1 MAEITMPK
9 MGFDMEEGTL
19 VRWLKK
25 VGDAVK
31 KGEPIAE
38 IETDK
43 VTIEIE
49 SFSAGTLTKLVA
61 EEGQTV
67 PVGDT
72 IAVLDGEEAGA
83 AQGDGASQD
92 GPPEQAAA
100 VSEDAPAEQAS
111 GATAATAE
119 RPSGDAAQS
128 QAAGEGGEAASGAA
142 EQTASG
148 GDGATATAEA
158 PREGYG
164 TDVTAEEE
172 ITGQEVEPVEGPSPN
187 GGQAGR
193 VAASPVAKRIARENN
208 VDIAT
213 ITGSG
218 PSGRIVREDVEAA
231 LKAGPATRQAPAA
244 QPQAPKP
251 APQQPEAPKPAPQQ
265 PEAPKPA
272 PQAAGDRTR
281 REPLSRMRQ
290 TIARRLVQSKAPVP
304 HFYVTVA
311 IDMTDAMALRE
322 QLNAGGDVKIT
333 VNELFVKAT
342 AVAMAKFPALN
353 ASWGEDAIE
362 FHDYINVGIAVATD
376 NGLLAPAITDVDRK
390 SLGTISRE
398 AKELIKRTREGKAT
412 LDELQRGTYSTSNLG
427 MYPVDSFVAIINPP
441 QSTNIAVGAV
451 TDTPVVKDGEV
462 VVRKVM
468 KATISCDH
476 RVSDGAVAAE
486 YMQELK
492 RILEQPMLILL

>member
-1 MAEITMPK
+1 MADITMPK

-25 VGDAVK
+25 VGDSVK

-49 SFSAGTLTKLVA
+49 SFSAGTITKLVA
-61 EEGQTV
+61 EEGETI
-67 PVGDT
+67 PVGAT
-72 IAVLDGEEAGA
+72 IAVLDGEAGDA
-83 AQGDGASQD
+83 APAQGDGAA
-92 GPPEQAAA
+92 QAA
-100 VSEDAPAEQAS
+100 PAAQATQQAS

-128 QAAGEGGEAASGAA
+128 QQVGEGGDAASGAA
-142 EQTASG
+142 QQTESASQ
-148 GDGATATAEA
+148 GDTARASSGTTGTTATAER

-172 ITGQEVEPVEGPSPN
+172 ITGQEIEPAQGPSSN

-213 ITGSG
+213 IKGSG

-231 LKAGPATRQAPAA
+231 LQSGATRQAPA
-244 QPQAPKP
+244 P
-251 APQQPEAPKPAPQQ
+251 QPEAPKPAPQQ

-272 PQAAGDRTR
+272 TQAQPAGDRTR

-290 TIARRLVQSKAPVP
+290 TIARRLVQSKGPVP
-304 HFYVTVA
+304 HFYVTTA

-342 AVAMAKFPALN
+342 ATAMTKFPALN
-353 ASWGEDAIE
+353 ASWGEDALE

-376 NGLLAPAITDVDRK
+376 NGLLAPALTDVDRK

-398 AKELIKRTREGKAT
+398 AKELIGRTREGKAT
-412 LDELQRGTYSTSNLG
+412 LDELQRGTYSISNLG
-427 MYPVDSFVAIINPP
+427 MYPVESFVAIINPP
-441 QSTNIAVGAV
+441 QSTNIAVGAI
-451 TDTPVVKDGEV
+451 TDTPVVKDGQV
-462 VVRKVM
+462 VVRKIM

>member
-1 MAEITMPK
+1 MADITMPK

-19 VRWLKK
+19 VRWLKQ
-25 VGDAVK
+25 VGDTVK

-49 SFSAGTLTKLVA
+49 SFSAGTLTRLVA

-72 IAVLDGEEAGA
+72 IAVLDGEE
-83 AQGDGASQD
+83 GDGASQAA
-92 GPPEQAAA
+92 PPEQAAA
-100 VSEDAPAEQAS
+100 VSEDAPAEQDDNRA
-111 GATAATAE
+111 AATAE
-119 RPSGDAAQS
+119 RPSGESAQS

-142 EQTASG
+142 QQTEGAP
-148 GDGATATAEA
+148 GDGTATAAEQ

-164 TDVTAEEE
+164 TDVTAAEET
-172 ITGQEVEPVEGPSPN
+172 TGREVEPAEGPGSN

-213 ITGSG
+213 IKGSG

-231 LKAGPATRQAPAA
+231 LKGGQATRPAPA
-244 QPQAPKP
+244 QPG
-251 APQQPEAPKPAPQQ
+251 APKPAPQQ

-272 PQAAGDRTR
+272 PQASPAGDRTR

-304 HFYVTVA
+304 HFYVTTA

-342 AVAMAKFPALN
+342 AIAMTKFPALN
-353 ASWGEDAIE
+353 ASWGEDALE

-398 AKELIKRTREGKAT
+398 AKELIGRTREGKAT

-441 QSTNIAVGAV
+441 QATNIAVGAI
-451 TDTPVVKDGEV
+451 TETPLVKDGQV

-468 KATISCDH
+468 KATIRRSS
-476 RVSDGAVAAE
+476 RVGWSRGS
-486 YMQELK
+486 
-492 RILEQPMLILL
+492 